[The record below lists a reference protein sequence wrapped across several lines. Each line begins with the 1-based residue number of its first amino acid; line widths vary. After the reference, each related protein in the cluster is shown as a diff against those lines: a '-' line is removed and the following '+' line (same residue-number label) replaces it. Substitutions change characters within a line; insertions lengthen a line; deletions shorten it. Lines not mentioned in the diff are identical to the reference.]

1 MQKKIKDL
9 LKLRHL
15 QKTLETTTNVF
26 NELIKEKE
34 ELNNMLFITT
44 GLVEGADILDS
55 LQIVEYKIDDIVWM
69 LNDSAKNLKVYMND
83 LGFNEELI
91 SEAATCKDLSVEI
104 QYRLIREVANIFKLN
119 GDTDLVRNHILSKNL
134 KNVFFSDI
142 LNSILEVQYK
152 SIS

>member
-9 LKLRHL
+9 LKLRYL

-34 ELNNMLFITT
+34 ELNNVLFITT

-55 LQIVEYKIDDIVWM
+55 LQIVEYKINDIAWM
-69 LNDSAKNLKVYMND
+69 LNDNAKNLKVYMND
-83 LGFNEELI
+83 LGFNDELI
-91 SEAATCKDLSVEI
+91 SEASKCKDLSVEI
-104 QYRLIREVANIFKLN
+104 QYKLIREVANIFKLN

-134 KNVFFSDI
+134 KSVFFSDI
-142 LNSILEVQYK
+142 LNSILEV
-152 SIS
+152 